1 VPAEDAVPGRPVEI
15 EIFGE
20 WVEGEVAAEPLS
32 IPGAIASGLDLE
44 SCGGNAHGVPS
55 ATEES

>member
-1 VPAEDAVPGRPVEI
+1 VEI